1 MWESEPAGE
10 HGVRAVP
17 ESLRERDQWIVTK
30 DKAPIRPS
38 NGWNL
43 PENQLPMDV
52 ALRLSKQFIGE
63 LAYVFQADD
72 PFVVVDLDDV
82 VPEGSSRITQEAER
96 IIQELHTYTEWSRSG
111 EGLHLIAVGER
122 SLERGEKGALDD
134 VGEIEIYDRDQF
146 VVLTG
151 NRSNPSERSTGKQA
165 IRQDA
170 GDIIANLECEYLPK
184 RIESG
189 ESDESSSTD
198 DRDSEFSNSTGLSVE
213 DIRRTVEEYAKSGSD
228 QAKRTLKRWDSPS
241 SSSVGLSSP
250 SEADLGFASDLA
262 FWCREDAQLI
272 DDCFH
277 HSSRIRSKWD
287 GVHYSDGRTYGDVTI
302 QEAIKTNGSTF
313 SGHYVTK
320 K

>member
-10 HGVRAVP
+10 HGVGSVP
-17 ESLRERDQWIVTK
+17 EPLRERAQWIVTK

-63 LAYVFQADD
+63 TAYVFQADD

-151 NRSNPSERSTGKQA
+151 NRSIPSERSAGKQD
-165 IRQDA
+165 IRE
-170 GDIIANLECEYLPK
+170 DIGNVIANLEREYLPK
-184 RIESG
+184 RTESG
-189 ESDESSSTD
+189 GYDESSSTVD
-198 DRDSEFSNSTGLSVE
+198 LDSAFGNSTGLSVE
-213 DIRRTVEEYAKSGSD
+213 DIRRTIEEYAKSGHAK
-228 QAKRTLKRWDSPS
+228 AKRALNRWDSPA

-262 FWCREDAQLI
+262 FWCREDAQLMH
-272 DDCFH
+272 DCFR
-277 HSSRIRSKWD
+277 HSSRMRSKWD
-287 GVHYSDGRTYGDVTI
+287 ETHYSNGRTYGDVTI
-302 QEAIKTNGSTF
+302 RKAITTNGSTF
-313 SGHYVTK
+313 SGHYVTG
-320 K
+320 